1 MISAKWLLPSK
12 LRMVGIAVSGRL
24 NRIPQENT
32 RLSTLHNS
40 AARAVSLSLSL
51 SPSFF
56 LFLIFPP
63 QTRLPFIFHGFFPHI
78 LPSSPPPRISEGG
91 DKESLSKEEN
101 EPMNGSG
108 QCRGVRPRD
117 TVDCPRREND
127 TENEWGRMGSKRGKV
142 SRPESYLY
150 GEGKGEADSREDGK
164 WTEEFLLDVE
174 TAPPIG
180 NRVSFFPSYDNIFL
194 GLCENSDT
202 RDLVSTTT
210 SIETRTLRFFC
221 ISMD

>member
-1 MISAKWLLPSK
+1 MISAKWLLPST

-40 AARAVSLSLSL
+40 AARASLSFSL
-51 SPSFF
+51 F

-78 LPSSPPPRISEGG
+78 PSFPPPHISEGG

-108 QCRGVRPRD
+108 QCRGVRPQD
-117 TVDCPRREND
+117 TVDCPPREND

-142 SRPESYLY
+142 SRPEDTCT
-150 GEGKGEADSREDGK
+150 ARERERQIHERKNGRR
-164 WTEEFLLDVE
+164 TRRISQRLLLQLEIAFLS
-174 TAPPIG
+174 P
-180 NRVSFFPSYDNIFL
+180 F
-194 GLCENSDT
+194 SDT
-202 RDLVSTTT
+202 VA
-210 SIETRTLRFFC
+210 IIFF
-221 ISMD
+221 